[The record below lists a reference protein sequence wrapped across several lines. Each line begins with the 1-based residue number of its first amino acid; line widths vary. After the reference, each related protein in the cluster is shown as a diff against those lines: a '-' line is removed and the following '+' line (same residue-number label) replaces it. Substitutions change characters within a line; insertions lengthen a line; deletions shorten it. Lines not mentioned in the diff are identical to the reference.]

1 MGKDI
6 ESGIGHVA
14 NEVVLQIGNTQKWN
28 DMFSERVRNAIDRA
42 AYDVFI
48 EMYFD
53 GVLDGIGEGD
63 VLARHKAEIAKAVMS
78 AVLTC
83 SPLWA
88 MARLSG
94 FCGVRFLTRAL
105 CRHMAG

>member
-1 MGKDI
+1 MTTDEMFDVLLETLGAEDFLNELVKAL
-6 ESGIGHVA
+6 SGD
-14 NEVVLQIGNTQKWN
+14 EQRENTQKWN
-28 DMFSERVRNAIDRA
+28 DMFSEHVRNAVDRA

-78 AVLTC
+78 AVRD
-83 SPLWA
+83 A
-88 MARLSG
+88 VNDGRLP
-94 FCGVRFLTRAL
+94 F
-105 CRHMAG
+105 

>member
-42 AYDVFI
+42 ACDVFI

-78 AVLTC
+78 AVRD
-83 SPLWA
+83 A
-88 MARLSG
+88 VNDGRLP
-94 FCGVRFLTRAL
+94 F
-105 CRHMAG
+105 